1 MLRPLDEQN
10 SNWILFKAFLLFL
23 LLIIAI
29 IMIIIIITIMI
40 RLYEGNVVK
49 WQESDC
55 RGFILQRKVAL
66 EELFE
71 GQRQE
76 NVRNAGSSF
85 DLDLINKGR

>member
-1 MLRPLDEQN
+1 MLWTLDEQN
-10 SNWILFKAFLLFL
+10 SNWILFKAFHFL
-23 LLIIAI
+23 LLIITIIIIILI
-29 IMIIIIITIMI
+29 IMIITIMI

-71 GQRQE
+71 SQRKEKGLKPQ
-76 NVRNAGSSF
+76 VPR
-85 DLDLINKGR
+85 LI

>member
-1 MLRPLDEQN
+1 MI
-10 SNWILFKAFLLFL
+10 ILIIMIIR
-23 LLIIAI
+23 IIAI
-29 IMIIIIITIMI
+29 ILIIKIMI

-71 GQRQE
+71 SQRKEKVQ
-76 NVRNAGSSF
+76 NHRLLV
-85 DLDLINKGR
+85 